1 MSRDTTAE
9 SLLPLN
15 PRVLSLL
22 VVLLDGATHGY
33 AIKQAVE
40 EASEGRVTLDPG
52 SLYRMISK
60 LVDDGLITEADEVRL
75 PGDDPRRRYYALTDL
90 GRDVVAAETSR
101 LAGLLERARPLLD
114 GSGA

>member
-1 MSRDTTAE
+1 MSHDTTAE
-9 SLLPLN
+9 SFLPLN

-22 VVLLDGATHGY
+22 VVLLGGAAHGY

-60 LVDDGLITEADEVRL
+60 LVDDGLIRETDGGGI
-75 PGDDPRRRYYALTDL
+75 PDDDTRRRYYAPTDL
-90 GRDVVAAETSR
+90 GRDVVAAETRR
-101 LAGLLERARPLLD
+101 LAGLLAQARPLLP
-114 GSGA
+114 GAGA